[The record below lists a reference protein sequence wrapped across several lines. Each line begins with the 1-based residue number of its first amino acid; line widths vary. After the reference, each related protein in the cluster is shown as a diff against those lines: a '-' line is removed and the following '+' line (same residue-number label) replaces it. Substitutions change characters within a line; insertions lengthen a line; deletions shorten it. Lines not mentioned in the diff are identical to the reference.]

1 MAMELI
7 DNIKHVLGDIASAN
21 LRTMPATAK
30 AAKDSGLASA
40 QRGHMLT
47 ATVSTSSLKPTPWRD
62 ASPSASHPKSSNNR
76 LGRSSQPAQ
85 MADNSAVRH
94 FCLFRGELCL

>member
-7 DNIKHVLGDIASAN
+7 DNINHLLGDIASAN
-21 LRTMPATAK
+21 LRTMYATAK
-30 AAKDSGLASA
+30 MANASGLASA

-47 ATVSTSSLKPTPWRD
+47 ATVSTSSLKPTPWTD
-62 ASPSASHPKSSNNR
+62 ALPSASHPKNLNNL
-76 LGRSSQPAQ
+76 LGQASQPAE